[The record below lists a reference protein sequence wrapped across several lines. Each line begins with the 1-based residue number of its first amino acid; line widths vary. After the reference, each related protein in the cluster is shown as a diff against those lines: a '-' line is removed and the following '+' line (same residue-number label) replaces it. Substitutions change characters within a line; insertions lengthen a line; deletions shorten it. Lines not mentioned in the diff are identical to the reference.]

1 MKPACSIL
9 IADDALDSREILRE
23 LLEAEGY
30 RVTCAANG
38 KEALECCSESRFDLF
53 IIDIFMPVL
62 GGLGLLKEINVF
74 DNAYEAIMIAGNESM
89 EDIKKAM
96 ELGAFCY
103 IPKPLRPPEFLAHVR
118 RALGLVE
125 IKQQRLEWLTTLE
138 KKVISRSD
146 DLDAMVR
153 LLECQGQ
160 QLDAIVNSMGEG
172 LFALDNRQS
181 IVLMNRQAEVILGL
195 RFAQCA
201 GMEVSKALGPLAC
214 AEKLVCLIG
223 LEQTP
228 GVETNLL
235 SITHPDAG
243 VKYYS
248 VNVRKILDEKG
259 EPTGK
264 VVILLDQTA
273 QIKAEQLRTSFL
285 SVVAHELRTPVTVIM
300 NYLSLIS
307 GEENRDAVADMK
319 TVCFRLARIV
329 ETLISG
335 TRLSDA
341 SLTANMQQTPINELV
356 ELHLEK
362 FKEEADQKNLTLTV
376 EDRLQSP
383 IVSTDRQFLS
393 IALDSLIDNAVK
405 FNQEAGAVR
414 IGLEKRSMN
423 GRPFISISIADQG
436 LGISDASKAGLF
448 EDFTQ
453 GESHLTRRFGGM
465 GVGLFMAKRAM
476 ELLGG
481 CITVD
486 SVDGEGSCFTLL
498 IPADATGAL

>member
-1 MKPACSIL
+1 
-9 IADDALDSREILRE
+9 
-23 LLEAEGY
+23 
-30 RVTCAANG
+30 
-38 KEALECCSESRFDLF
+38 
-53 IIDIFMPVL
+53 
-62 GGLGLLKEINVF
+62 
-74 DNAYEAIMIAGNESM
+74 
-89 EDIKKAM
+89 
-96 ELGAFCY
+96 
-103 IPKPLRPPEFLAHVR
+103 
-118 RALGLVE
+118 
-125 IKQQRLEWLTTLE
+125 
-138 KKVISRSD
+138 
-146 DLDAMVR
+146 
-153 LLECQGQ
+153 
-160 QLDAIVNSMGEG
+160 
-172 LFALDNRQS
+172 
-181 IVLMNRQAEVILGL
+181 
-195 RFAQCA
+195 
-201 GMEVSKALGPLAC
+201 
-214 AEKLVCLIG
+214 
-223 LEQTP
+223 
-228 GVETNLL
+228 
-235 SITHPDAG
+235 
-243 VKYYS
+243 
-248 VNVRKILDEKG
+248 
-259 EPTGK
+259 
-264 VVILLDQTA
+264 
-273 QIKAEQLRTSFL
+273 
-285 SVVAHELRTPVTVIM
+285 M